1 MIFGLL
7 RGIYLGRGNKI
18 DSVGGLG
25 VLGGGNRRDQ
35 VGAMRKRVQGETAGI
50 GGHLRDSVEI

>member
-18 DSVGGLG
+18 DSVGGPG
-25 VLGGGNRRDQ
+25 VLRGGSRRDQ
-35 VGAMRKRVQGETAGI
+35 VGAMRERVQGETAGI
-50 GGHLRDSVEI
+50 GGHLRGSVEI